1 MSMAEIPRFQLW
13 TEAELTDHQ
22 MLARVAEDLDA
33 IEARVDAGFIE
44 LKSDVRRMSAWLSAA
59 ALSFMGATVAFVFNL
74 VR

>member
-13 TEAELTDHQ
+13 TDAELTDHQ
-22 MLARVAEDLDA
+22 MLARVAEDLDS
-33 IEARVDAGFIE
+33 IEDRVETGFLE
-44 LKSDVRRMSAWLSAA
+44 LKSDVRRMTAWLSAA